1 MACAAGPDGRLMK
14 LSQTQAV
21 ERGAGSR
28 RRIIEHGPF
37 VSYMK
42 VKLREDGSVV
52 IQFKER

>member
-14 LSQTQAV
+14 LSQAQSV
-21 ERGAGSR
+21 ELGAGSR

-37 VSYMK
+37 VST
-42 VKLREDGSVV
+42 VV